1 MTAVPI
7 RVGLFLLGVGPSPS
21 GVWTRLRDLVT
32 ALNTEPDV
40 ELFAAV
46 TSESERELLGLPI
59 DRTLLVAPMD
69 SIRRVLHS
77 SRIARSFVKEF
88 QLDIL
93 QVGSMPI
100 PRRADVPAVVSLHD
114 LREFDRPVWRVNSF
128 AEIYRRT
135 LLPRQARNSEAILS
149 LTEWMKTEIERR
161 FSTTNVHVIPPISPN
176 VGIPPEPSVR
186 VAGAV
191 LDQPFVLTLGH
202 LEPRKNVDVLVKA
215 RGEPTWPPSLGLVV
229 AGADHGPSL
238 RQLQKLAN
246 TSSATTTFLGPVS
259 EGDKW
264 WLLAH
269 AEIVAVPSLLEGFG
283 IVALEAILAG
293 TPVLVADTSAL
304 PEVVGNPLAVLP
316 PDDHEA
322 WSQRIRELAR
332 TVQ

>member
-7 RVGLFLLGVGPSPS
+7 RVG
-21 GVWTRLRDLVT
+21 RDIVT
-32 ALNTEPDV
+32 VLNAEPDV

-59 DRTLLVAPMD
+59 DHTLLVAPMD

-93 QVGSMPI
+93 QVESMPI

-135 LLPRQARNSEAILS
+135 LLPRQARNSDAILS

-259 EGDKW
+259 ERDKW